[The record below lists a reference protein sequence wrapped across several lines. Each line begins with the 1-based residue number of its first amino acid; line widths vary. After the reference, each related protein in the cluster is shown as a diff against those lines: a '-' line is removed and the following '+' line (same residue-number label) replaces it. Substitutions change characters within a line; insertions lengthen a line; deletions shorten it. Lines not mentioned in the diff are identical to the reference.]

1 MFVWVLVLFNFRQIR
16 SVCFSF
22 TKDYQLYAQI
32 ARDYP
37 LIKSDNSSS
46 ESSDDDTLFTIDH
59 LVQLNI
65 QEYL

>member
-1 MFVWVLVLFNFRQIR
+1 M
-16 SVCFSF
+16 
-22 TKDYQLYAQI
+22 YAQI